1 MRRVSSQMNNMDVQS
16 NLRLQESR
24 LNKINNQI
32 GSQRR
37 IQELRDDPIAAGH
50 LVRYQSYAARIENF
64 EKNAKTLS
72 ELFMQREGYMTNS
85 LEVMHRVRELAV
97 TGANGIYTGDD
108 MKNMAAEVDELL
120 KELVQNANAIGED
133 GNSLFAGT
141 ETKVRAFDVEMGNV
155 AGSGVPLIE
164 GVRYNGNISETQ
176 VEIDENKYLTTDN
189 AGVRTFWAE
198 PQQIFGARDATGWRA
213 GEDSVIAVD
222 GAEIKINAGDNV
234 YSLIAKINDSE
245 AAVKATLDPVTRAL
259 NFTATD
265 ARQLWLED
273 VSGSALADL
282 GIIKDA
288 SQKPPYNL
296 GDGVR
301 ASGGSMF
308 DAVISLRNALLA
320 GDHEAIGG
328 RVLGSIDQGL
338 NNLTTR
344 IAKSGS
350 EYERAELNVKRNS
363 GTALNVTQRISSEG
377 DLDLTKAASDM
388 KMMDFTHQATL
399 STAARLYSS
408 TLLDYLR

>member
-97 TGANGIYTGDD
+97 TGANGIYTGED

-141 ETKVRAFDVEMGNV
+141 DTKVKAFDVEMGNV

-198 PQQIFGARDATGWRA
+198 PQQIFGARDTTGWRA

-245 AAVKATLDPVTRAL
+245 AAVKATLDPVTKAL
-259 NFTATD
+259 NFTTTD

-296 GDGVR
+296 ASGVR

>member
-85 LEVMHRVRELAV
+85 LDVMHRVRELAV

-296 GDGVR
+296 ASGVR

>member
-85 LEVMHRVRELAV
+85 LDVLHRVRELAV

-213 GEDSVIAVD
+213 GEDSVIAID

-296 GDGVR
+296 AAGVR

>member
-85 LEVMHRVRELAV
+85 LDVLHRVRELAV

-282 GIIKDA
+282 GIIKDV

>member
-85 LEVMHRVRELAV
+85 LDVMHRVRELAV
-97 TGANGIYTGDD
+97 TGANGIYTGQD

-141 ETKVRAFDVEMGNV
+141 DTKVRAFDVEMGNV

-282 GIIKDA
+282 GIIKDV

-296 GDGVR
+296 AAGVR

>member
-85 LEVMHRVRELAV
+85 LDVLHRVRELAV

-282 GIIKDA
+282 GIIKDV

-296 GDGVR
+296 AAGVR

>member
-85 LEVMHRVRELAV
+85 LDVLHRVRELAV

-245 AAVKATLDPVTRAL
+245 AAVKATLDPVTLAL

-296 GDGVR
+296 AAGVR
-301 ASGGSMF
+301 TSGGSMF

>member
-85 LEVMHRVRELAV
+85 LDVMHRVRELAV

-338 NNLTTR
+338 NNLTAR

>member
-85 LEVMHRVRELAV
+85 LDVLHRVRELAV

-245 AAVKATLDPVTRAL
+245 AAVKATLDPVTHAL

>member
-85 LEVMHRVRELAV
+85 LDVMHRVRELAV

-296 GDGVR
+296 AAGVR

>member
-85 LEVMHRVRELAV
+85 LDVLHRVRELAV
-97 TGANGIYTGDD
+97 TGANGIYTGED

-282 GIIKDA
+282 GIIKDV

>member
-85 LEVMHRVRELAV
+85 LDVMHRVRELAV

-288 SQKPPYNL
+288 SQKPPYNF

>member
-85 LEVMHRVRELAV
+85 LDVLHRVRELAV

-222 GAEIKINAGDNV
+222 GAEIKINSGDNV
-234 YSLIAKINDSE
+234 YSLITKINDSE

-296 GDGVR
+296 AAGVR

>member
-85 LEVMHRVRELAV
+85 LDVLHRVRELAV

>member
-85 LEVMHRVRELAV
+85 LDVLHRVRELAV

-222 GAEIKINAGDNV
+222 GAEIKINSGDNV

-245 AAVKATLDPVTRAL
+245 AAVKATLDPVTKAL
-259 NFTATD
+259 NFTTTD

-273 VSGSALADL
+273 VSGSSLADL

-296 GDGVR
+296 ASGVR